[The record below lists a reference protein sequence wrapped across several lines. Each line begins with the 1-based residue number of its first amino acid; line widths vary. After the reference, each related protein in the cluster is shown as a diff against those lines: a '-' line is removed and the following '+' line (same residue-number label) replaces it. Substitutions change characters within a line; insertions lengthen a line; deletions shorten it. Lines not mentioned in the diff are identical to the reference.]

1 MQKILT
7 TKLLVT
13 LIGQGYRYCLSRTTS
28 ILGEDADICITLL
41 PVKRAPSLKNL
52 PERFDTY
59 FKISEE
65 PRQMAM
71 GIDETIVLV
80 DLSEINIFVEV
91 SL

>member
-7 TKLLVT
+7 IELLET
-13 LIGQGYRYCLSRTTS
+13 LIGRGYRYCLSRTTN
-28 ILGEDADICITLL
+28 ILGEDADLCITLL
-41 PVKRAPSLKNL
+41 PVKRAPLLKKL

-59 FKISEE
+59 FKIDEE

-80 DLSEINIFVEV
+80 DLGEINIYTEI
-91 SL
+91 S